1 MTPASTGNLNQA
13 QCKFSQSA
21 SASASARP
29 GQRKKGHNPTTD
41 EMGEWMTDVLGEGS
55 EVRILAR
62 KSPPLPRQ
70 CAASTRLGDFP
81 KGNQEEKEIGS
92 GGDRPRS
99 GPGAEKGRFW
109 ISQN

>member
-62 KSPPLPRQ
+62 KSPPLPSPVRRQ
-70 CAASTRLGDFP
+70 YQAWRLPEGKSGREGDWFRGGQAA
-81 KGNQEEKEIGS
+81 
-92 GGDRPRS
+92 
-99 GPGAEKGRFW
+99 
-109 ISQN
+109 